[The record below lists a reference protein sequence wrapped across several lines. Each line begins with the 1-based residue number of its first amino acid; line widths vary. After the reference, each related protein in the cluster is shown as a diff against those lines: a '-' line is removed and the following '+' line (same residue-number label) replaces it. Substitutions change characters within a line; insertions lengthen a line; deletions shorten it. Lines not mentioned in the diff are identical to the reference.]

1 MRQTAGELG
10 TGGELSR
17 SAGKRSV
24 GTVWATPAG
33 RGHLSPQLLAEP
45 AWMRKVD
52 GLDILHIN
60 MERIGSGIRLMLNET
75 KEMGLPP
82 PVFKEQSEF
91 VVTFRKAMVTKVVS
105 PGATLWGEEESD
117 FTTDIS
123 AVQEQRFALIMHY
136 VREHE
141 QITNREYRELSGVS
155 ESTALR
161 DLEALVERRALKRV
175 GKRRGRNYQLP

>member
-1 MRQTAGELG
+1 
-10 TGGELSR
+10 
-17 SAGKRSV
+17 
-24 GTVWATPAG
+24 
-33 RGHLSPQLLAEP
+33 
-45 AWMRKVD
+45 MRKVD